1 MIKHSHNGK
10 GMVYGPNG
18 ISPQW
23 KKALWPQ
30 WNIAL
35 WFIKKAWFYERLFLV
50 VVMVMVKDKKRQYKR
65 YMSIKIS
72 FMHYMKWT
80 RVMLPVVFKEF
91 EMVFFATF
99 VFSPSLPIGKG
110 RLQQKFHHPF
120 PLSFYGTAQYTL
132 LNSRFTLT
140 CVGFDSILGKF
151 NIKSCLPY
159 GDKISFELDL
169 HQSPGQIYWC
179 TQEQLFKVFCKKNC
193 FEKFRKFHKKTPIM
207 KSIKLQALRPQTHV
221 GHGLMS
227 LM

>member
-1 MIKHSHNGK
+1 
-10 GMVYGPNG
+10 
-18 ISPQW
+18 
-23 KKALWPQ
+23 
-30 WNIAL
+30 
-35 WFIKKAWFYERLFLV
+35 
-50 VVMVMVKDKKRQYKR
+50 
-65 YMSIKIS
+65 MSIKIS

-179 TQEQLFKVFCKKNC
+179 TQEQLFKVFCKKNS